1 MSSSDAKMGRSIHR
15 RWALSVGPGSLL
27 GTDRLTSKHLL
38 QGSAEES
45 EVGSSG
51 GPVESL
57 SVTAWGPG
65 SVLGWAVKI
74 IL

>member
-1 MSSSDAKMGRSIHR
+1 MSSSEAKMGRSVHR
-15 RWALSVGPGSLL
+15 RRALGVGPGSLL

-38 QGSAEES
+38 QGNAEES

-51 GPVESL
+51 GLVESL
-57 SVTAWGPG
+57 CVTARGPG